1 MTIQNEN
8 LVLEKINQLEEKINR
23 IEQLLLFLVEEE
35 YQLSEEE
42 LLRIAK
48 ADKIIKEKAYD
59 KLVPVK

>member
-8 LVLEKINQLEEKINR
+8 LVLKRINQLEEKINR
-23 IEQLLLFLVEEE
+23 IEQLLLFLMEED

-42 LLRIAK
+42 LQRITE

-59 KLVPVK
+59 KLIPVK